1 MSQLRATAAQNDTT
15 EAADTTATNASNIS
29 AVASRPAPWH
39 QRARVQM
46 LAIVLPLLL
55 LGFWTFSSVNNV
67 FGPGLLPTPVAS
79 AEAYQDWM
87 LGKSRGLVDPF
98 SGTWARNVI
107 ASAVR
112 VVIGVSCAALV
123 GIVLGVLIGRSRAVE
138 LLFDPTIQGFR
149 PVPVTAWVP
158 FTLIFF
164 GINPAAAISLIFVAA
179 FFPILVNST
188 AGAQQ
193 VPVAL
198 IRAGKMLGASEAHL
212 LRRVVLPSAL
222 PSIFTGLRLG
232 IGMGWVAVIVAEMI
246 GVKSGLGY
254 ILWQAYYW
262 NRMDMLICTVFTIGV
277 LGFLSDRV
285 VYVYARRKFLWAS
298 R

>member
-1 MSQLRATAAQNDTT
+1 MQGSQAGGTDAGAA
-15 EAADTTATNASNIS
+15 AAA
-29 AVASRPAPWH
+29 PARGFWVKQAPI
-39 QRARVQM
+39 QV

-55 LGFWTFSSVNNV
+55 LGFWTLSSVQNV
-67 FGPGLLPTPVAS
+67 FGPGLLPTPLDS
-79 AEAYQDWM
+79 AETYQDW
-87 LGKSRGLVDPF
+87 LFGKSRGLVDPF
-98 SGTWARNVI
+98 SGTWGRNVL
-107 ASAVR
+107 ASSVR
-112 VVIGVSCAALV
+112 VVVGVSIAALV
-123 GIVLGVLIGRSRAVE
+123 GIVLGILIGRSRAVE
-138 LLFDPTIQGFR
+138 LLFDPTIQGIR

-164 GINPAAAISLIFVAA
+164 GISPTAAISLIFIAA
-179 FFPILVNST
+179 FFPILVNTT
-188 AGAQQ
+188 AGAQN
-193 VPVAL
+193 VSVGML
-198 IRAGKMLGASEAHL
+198 RAGRMLGASEAYL

-222 PSIFTGLRLG
+222 PQIFTGLRLG

-277 LGFLSDRV
+277 LGFISDRI
-285 VYVYARRKFLWAS
+285 VYVYARRKFFWAS